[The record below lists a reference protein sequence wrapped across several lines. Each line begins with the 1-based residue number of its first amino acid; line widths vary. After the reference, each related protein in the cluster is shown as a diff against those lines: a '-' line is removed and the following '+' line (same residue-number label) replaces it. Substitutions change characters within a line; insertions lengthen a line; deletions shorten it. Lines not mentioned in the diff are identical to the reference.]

1 MATWM
6 AFSGLHGW
14 HMHNGS
20 LVVYNIYIY
29 MEEILH
35 QFLSYSS
42 FYFGFGLPE
51 YDIHVTV

>member
-6 AFSGLHGW
+6 AFSGLHSW

-20 LVVYNIYIY
+20 LVVYIYIYIY

-51 YDIHVTV
+51 YDIHL